1 MTRRQIGPEMLGVA
15 EAKRRFAELV
25 DRVQKGERFL
35 VSRRGRPAVALVPA
49 GPELA
54 RGPASTPRG
63 LAAGAGAL
71 GDWEELPEIVAELYA
86 ARPSAKDRSV
96 PDLELG

>member
-1 MTRRQIGPEMLGVA
+1 MTERQIKAEMIGIA
-15 EAKRRFAELV
+15 ETKRRFAELV
-25 DRVQKGERFL
+25 DRVQRGERFL

-54 RGPASTPRG
+54 RRPSPAPRG

-86 ARPSAKDRSV
+86 ARRRAKDRPG
-96 PDLELG
+96 PDLDFA